1 MAVKELG
8 EVGIGEIIRR
18 AWNLRVDRARF
29 YGENWRKMS
38 LRSLYCGALYKL
50 ERSLYTENREKK
62 IDDLFDAL
70 NYIIFILKRL
80 GI

>member
-1 MAVKELG
+1 MGVRELG

-38 LRSLYCGALYKL
+38 LRSLYYGALYKL
-50 ERSLYTENREKK
+50 ERSLYTEIREKK

-70 NYIIFILKRL
+70 NYIIFILRRL

>member
-1 MAVKELG
+1 
-8 EVGIGEIIRR
+8 
-18 AWNLRVDRARF
+18 
-29 YGENWRKMS
+29 
-38 LRSLYCGALYKL
+38 L

-70 NYIIFILKRL
+70 NYIIFILRRL